1 MEIQQE
7 NSIAFEEYTIELP
20 RVKST
25 LERYLNNKGRKIGT
39 PEIYGSDNELLV
51 TTNYF
56 LDGTVISLTSVEE
69 LDPYSITNLEVEVLS
84 DNEDKIKGLLRLFRS
99 VA

>member
-7 NSIAFEEYTIELP
+7 NSIAFEEYTIELG

-25 LERYLNNKGRKIGT
+25 LGRYLNNKGRKIGT
-39 PEIYGSDNELLV
+39 PEIYGSDTGLEV
-51 TTNYF
+51 TNSYYF
-56 LDGTVISLTSVEE
+56 DGAVINLTSIEE

-84 DNEDKIKGLLRLFRS
+84 DNEDKIKGLLRLFKS